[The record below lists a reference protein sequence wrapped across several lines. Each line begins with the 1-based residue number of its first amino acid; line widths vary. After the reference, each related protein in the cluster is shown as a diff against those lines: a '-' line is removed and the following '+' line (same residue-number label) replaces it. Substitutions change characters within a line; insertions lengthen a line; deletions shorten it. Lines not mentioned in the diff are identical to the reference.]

1 MNTSTPDRFI
11 RLPELLTI
19 VGVSRASIWNY
30 VKAQTFPQ
38 PVKLS
43 PRLVGWRESEVQN
56 WIATR
61 GQS

>member
-1 MNTSTPDRFI
+1 MNTSPTDRFI

-38 PVKLS
+38 PVKLN